1 MFDLAGFDDTG
12 FDGTGLAGELGWL
25 HQQGF
30 DVPAGWVISA
40 ADGAE
45 LASTGW
51 SEALRSAL
59 DAQLTRVQAATGRT
73 LDDPD
78 RPLLLV
84 VRPSRRSV
92 AATISGT
99 LVDLGVTVATLGGV
113 IQALGDERAALDVR
127 RRFLEGY
134 AALGLGLDRSMFVPS
149 VESAIAL
156 VGTPHLPADVLRHVC
171 NRHEELIE
179 QHGGLP
185 STSRERL
192 EVVIERMARSWV
204 ELPVG
209 VRRRSG
215 VDWSLVVQAMAFDRP
230 SSGVVPVSVTSRDTV
245 SGADGAKVTV
255 RHQRRSSADLDAHV
269 VLSPVAT
276 ERLGALA
283 ARAEA
288 ELGSVAVIDAAV
300 WGDEV
305 AVVGARPAVLS
316 GPAAFRVAH
325 SEVVA
330 GRITK
335 AEALGRITAEHVEQ
349 VLHPT
354 FDVDHSSLP
363 IAQGLA
369 ASPGAA
375 TGRVAFSA
383 DDAETQTALGHR
395 VILVAQET
403 SPEDMHGM
411 QAAVG
416 IVTTRGGLASHAAV
430 VARGWGTPAVCGAEG
445 ITLGDNMMMVAGAD
459 GTTMVRAGDELSI
472 DGSTG
477 AVYLGALETTSAEP
491 PAEFD
496 VVLGWADEVRA
507 GHLEVRANA
516 DTAADAATARANGA
530 EGIGLCR
537 TEHMFLTEDRLPI
550 MRQMILAATPAKE
563 KMALTRLR
571 LAQRDD
577 FVSLLAAMDG
587 LPVTVRLLDP
597 PLHEFLP
604 DLEELAVA
612 QAKGQLDAAGQELLA
627 AARTWHEQ
635 NPMIGTRG
643 VRLGWLKPGL
653 YEMQVTALVEA
664 VAERVAAGGDPQVE
678 VMIPLTVTGPE
689 LAGARRWIERALG
702 SAEKRITIGTMIE
715 TPRAAQVAGELA
727 EHVDFFSFGTND
739 LTQLTFGFSRDD
751 VESRLM
757 GLYLDEG
764 LLEANPFEHL
774 DTVGVGA
781 LVAAAAQAG
790 RDVKPGLKLGVCGE
804 HGGDPAS
811 IAFLLGVGLD
821 YVSCSPYRVP
831 VARLAAAQAV
841 LGLAVRGAA
850 SES

>member
-1 MFDLAGFDDTG
+1 MFDLAGSAEASTMS
-12 FDGTGLAGELGWL
+12 GLAGELTWL
-25 HQQGF
+25 HQRGF
-30 DVPAGWVISA
+30 DTPSGWAMSA

-45 LASTGW
+45 LAATGW
-51 SEALRSAL
+51 SASLRAEL
-59 DAQLTRVQAATGRT
+59 DAHLARVQAATGRM

-78 RPLLLV
+78 RPLLLA
-84 VRPSRRSV
+84 VRPGHRSV
-92 AATISGT
+92 ATAVSGT
-99 LVDLGVTVATLGGV
+99 LLDLGVTVGTLGGL
-113 IQALGDERAALDVR
+113 IHQLGDERAALDIR

-134 AALGLGLDRSMFVPS
+134 AALGLGIDRSQFVPAL
-149 VESAIAL
+149 ESAVAL
-156 VGTPHLPADVLRHVC
+156 VGTPHLPSDVLRHVC
-171 NRHEELIE
+171 NRHEELID
-179 QHGGLP
+179 QYGGLP

-192 EVVIERMARSWV
+192 EVVIEHMARRWV
-204 ELPVG
+204 ELAAG
-209 VRRRSG
+209 VQRRNG
-215 VDWSLVVQAMAFDRP
+215 AEWSLVIQVMAFNRP
-230 SSGVVPVSVTSRDTV
+230 SGGVVPVSVTSCDTAT
-245 SGADGAKVTV
+245 GNDGAKITV
-255 RHQRRSSADLDAHV
+255 RHQRRSSSEVDPQVL
-269 VLSPVAT
+269 LSPAAT
-276 ERLGALA
+276 ELLMALA
-283 ARAEA
+283 ARVEA
-288 ELGSVAVIDAAV
+288 ELGLPAVIDAAV
-300 WGDEV
+300 FGDEV
-305 AVVGARPAVLS
+305 AMVGARAATLS
-316 GPAAFRVAH
+316 GPAAFRIAH
-325 SEVVA
+325 REVTA
-330 GRITK
+330 GRITR
-335 AEALGRITAEHVEQ
+335 AEALGRITADHVEQ

-354 FDVDHSSLP
+354 FDVGQSAVP
-363 IAQGLA
+363 ITRGLA

-383 DDAETQTALGHR
+383 DDAEMQTAMGHP

-416 IVTTRGGLASHAAV
+416 IVTTRGGMASHAAV

-445 ITLGDNMMMVAGAD
+445 ISLGDNMMMVAGVD
-459 GTTMVRAGDELSI
+459 GTTMVSAGDELSI

-491 PAEFD
+491 PPEFD

-516 DTAADAATARANGA
+516 DTAADAATARAFGA
-530 EGIGLCR
+530 EGVGLCR

-604 DLEELAVA
+604 DLEDLAVA
-612 QAKGQLDAAGQELLA
+612 DATGQLDAAGRELLV
-627 AARTWHEQ
+627 AARAWHEQ

-653 YEMQVTALVEA
+653 YEMQVAALVDA

-689 LAGARRWIERALG
+689 LAGARRWVERALG
-702 SAEKRITIGTMIE
+702 DDNTRITIGTMIE
-715 TPRAAQVAGELA
+715 TPRAALVAQELA
-727 EHVDFFSFGTND
+727 AHADFFSFGTND

-757 GLYLDEG
+757 GVYLDEG
-764 LLEANPFEHL
+764 LLDANPFEHL

-781 LVAAAAQAG
+781 LVSAAARAG
-790 RDVKPGLKLGVCGE
+790 REVQPGLKLGVCGE

-811 IAFLLGVGLD
+811 IEFLLGVGLD

-841 LGLAVRGAA
+841 LKLMTPAPA
-850 SES
+850 SGS

>member
-1 MFDLAGFDDTG
+1 
-12 FDGTGLAGELGWL
+12 
-25 HQQGF
+25 
-30 DVPAGWVISA
+30 
-40 ADGAE
+40 
-45 LASTGW
+45 
-51 SEALRSAL
+51 
-59 DAQLTRVQAATGRT
+59 
-73 LDDPD
+73 
-78 RPLLLV
+78 
-84 VRPSRRSV
+84 
-92 AATISGT
+92 
-99 LVDLGVTVATLGGV
+99 
-113 IQALGDERAALDVR
+113 
-127 RRFLEGY
+127 
-134 AALGLGLDRSMFVPS
+134 
-149 VESAIAL
+149 
-156 VGTPHLPADVLRHVC
+156 
-171 NRHEELIE
+171 
-179 QHGGLP
+179 
-185 STSRERL
+185 
-192 EVVIERMARSWV
+192 
-204 ELPVG
+204 
-209 VRRRSG
+209 
-215 VDWSLVVQAMAFDRP
+215 
-230 SSGVVPVSVTSRDTV
+230 
-245 SGADGAKVTV
+245 
-255 RHQRRSSADLDAHV
+255 
-269 VLSPVAT
+269 
-276 ERLGALA
+276 
-283 ARAEA
+283 
-288 ELGSVAVIDAAV
+288 
-300 WGDEV
+300 
-305 AVVGARPAVLS
+305 
-316 GPAAFRVAH
+316 
-325 SEVVA
+325 
-330 GRITK
+330 
-335 AEALGRITAEHVEQ
+335 
-349 VLHPT
+349 
-354 FDVDHSSLP
+354 
-363 IAQGLA
+363 
-369 ASPGAA
+369 
-375 TGRVAFSA
+375 
-383 DDAETQTALGHR
+383 
-395 VILVAQET
+395 
-403 SPEDMHGM
+403 
-411 QAAVG
+411 
-416 IVTTRGGLASHAAV
+416 
-430 VARGWGTPAVCGAEG
+430 
-445 ITLGDNMMMVAGAD
+445 LGDNMMMVAGAD